1 MPQPIAQPASIF
13 FGVLKRR
20 AVYTV
25 KANGSFYSYEHYR
38 KHFRHEISE
47 DCQQRCVYCDSH
59 ENEMGGWESME
70 LDHFRP
76 YTRANFRH
84 LEDDP
89 NNFHHSCGRCNR
101 LKSDKWPST
110 NPTEPHDGRVGF
122 IDPFRDD
129 RRKYFWVEPDGE
141 LTPLLPPAEY
151 LIRTLAMNRPLLKR
165 LRLRRM
171 LRAELNTYVT
181 KMLPVWDAAAK
192 GKGNLSQEALG
203 RCILTILDYQ
213 RLMDLCDAPLTAL
226 RS

>member
-1 MPQPIAQPASIF
+1 
-13 FGVLKRR
+13 
-20 AVYTV
+20 
-25 KANGSFYSYEHYR
+25 
-38 KHFRHEISE
+38 
-47 DCQQRCVYCDSH
+47 
-59 ENEMGGWESME
+59 ME